1 MCIKMYILAKSSVRQ
16 FCSWEYSTNFMNP
29 WSRTLV
35 DTEKHLVQ
43 HLFCVQWST
52 TLGFSSEVP
61 GLPFLDVDPKPDIIS
76 FHQKSAQ
83 SILPLFV
90 KFQKVVVPWKIGKL
104 GGQLAPSLRST
115 TQAILL
121 CHSDVARNSVAYPKC
136 YLVTMDTTRFQWS
149 NEQNWIRK
157 KKSRVFLFP
166 SDHNQLHT
174 FPNPKK
180 KKLHKIQDQP
190 WGYSPTLS
198 YSYIRNT
205 RSFHLLLRHWVPLA
219 ILRGSVTKSRSI
231 CSSLKVKGCAKPRW
245 RGSLRKQPPIRM
257 TTFKKIIHL
266 LGDY

>member
-180 KKLHKIQDQP
+180 KKTPQN
-190 WGYSPTLS
+190 SRPTLRVFPNPELFIHS
-198 YSYIRNT
+198 EYPFFPSASTPLGSPCHTAGVRHEKPK
-205 RSFHLLLRHWVPLA
+205 HLLFVE
-219 ILRGSVTKSRSI
+219 G
-231 CSSLKVKGCAKPRW
+231 
-245 RGSLRKQPPIRM
+245 QRM
-257 TTFKKIIHL
+257 C
-266 LGDY
+266 

>member
-180 KKLHKIQDQP
+180 KNSTKFKTNPEGIPQP
-190 WGYSPTLS
+190 W
-198 YSYIRNT
+198 
-205 RSFHLLLRHWVPLA
+205 A
-219 ILRGSVTKSRSI
+219 IHTFGIPVLSI
-231 CSSLKVKGCAKPRW
+231 CFYAIGFPLPYCGGPSRKAEASALRW
-245 RGSLRKQPPIRM
+245 RSKDVLNLVEGEAYGNNLPLGWLPLRKSSIC
-257 TTFKKIIHL
+257 
-266 LGDY
+266 